1 MFTDRLSYAGVDM
14 GRFADEEWIVT
25 KDKDRYDQTFFSLG
39 PRDGKIAGAAAK
51 SEMVRSLYLLSGY
64 C

>member
-1 MFTDRLSYAGVDM
+1 M